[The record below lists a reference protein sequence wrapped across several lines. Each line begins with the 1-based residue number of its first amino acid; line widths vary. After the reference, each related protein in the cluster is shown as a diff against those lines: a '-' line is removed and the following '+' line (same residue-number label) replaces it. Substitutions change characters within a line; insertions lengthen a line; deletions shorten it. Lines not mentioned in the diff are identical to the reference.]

1 MGGWGH
7 RSNVVLRNFLDRVM
21 RGHRFSL
28 HALFFIRIIF
38 IRIIRLRS
46 GKNKNN
52 LRIIKAQI
60 LPTDELK
67 SNKTGPEL
75 KETGSNHK
83 KRSFVVFF
91 P

>member
-1 MGGWGH
+1 MAPDFA
-7 RSNVVLRNFLDRVM
+7 SLELDI
-21 RGHRFSL
+21 

-60 LPTDELK
+60 LPKDELK
-67 SNKTGPEL
+67 S
-75 KETGSNHK
+75 KEN
-83 KRSFVVFF
+83 RA
-91 P
+91 